1 MSFPRIR
8 FLFLVCIFFPLEEFK
23 HQESRCL
30 LSENQ
35 SPSCTWQP
43 GQSPPSRGSSD
54 CQRERAGSPP
64 SHRCACSLCCGYIP
78 GCAGPTRRERWLKP
92 RYFLQGS
99 TWIAMLAMVGR
110 ESGFSPP
117 LKVLSRSAPSLS
129 MTMNLKFVCASL
141 EHPEYSNVI
150 WLRHSCRHTY
160 PQICQFSTTLTKRHS
175 NPISNHLSFS
185 SPTVWLPYPQSAG
198 RCAGPL
204 QAFKCSGLN
213 KKIVEVDPDQQ
224 QFGRA
229 GTTCQQQDNSAT
241 RQREVRS
248 HEARSSLHIC
258 ALSHPELFEWICW
271 QEENEKLLIL

>member
-1 MSFPRIR
+1 
-8 FLFLVCIFFPLEEFK
+8 
-23 HQESRCL
+23 
-30 LSENQ
+30 
-35 SPSCTWQP
+35 
-43 GQSPPSRGSSD
+43 
-54 CQRERAGSPP
+54 
-64 SHRCACSLCCGYIP
+64 
-78 GCAGPTRRERWLKP
+78 
-92 RYFLQGS
+92 
-99 TWIAMLAMVGR
+99 MLAIVGR

-160 PQICQFSTTLTKRHS
+160 PQVCQFSTTLTKQHIEPPNSYRHS
-175 NPISNHLSFS
+175 TPTSNYLSFS

-248 HEARSSLHIC
+248 HGARSSLHIC
-258 ALSHPELFEWICW
+258 ALSHPELFKWFCW
-271 QEENEKLLIL
+271 REENEMILFCKSERETPAPLQNRWDQNHQSPQCPWGSTSSWKHPEYTQRNLISDRRSLVLYMTIHFTYAPNTRF